1 MSNSKLV
8 KFLNNT
14 KEQLNTQKKY
24 IPVVFSDSKG
34 NWLKNHVNRSHSV
47 EKEIIWW
54 CKSGAKIVDRLQW
67 LQTTLNIKTKEL
79 GAIWIYVWLGTCDLT
94 SYNKKYISI
103 NTYTDETI
111 NHLIEYY
118 NKIIELV
125 QQYDNCKVTI
135 LETPVYSIY
144 RWNCHRKHKMPEEFK
159 EQDNILADQVIRLN
173 FKIKELNTSINSH
186 SPKFSNDLQTK
197 SKYKKGDHRTATTRT
212 SYNYNLYTDGIH
224 PDNLLA
230 KTWLK
235 KIAEQAQL
243 NWDIEQNPGPRT
255 KQPSIYPCGLC
266 EHPVTW
272 NCEGVCCDD
281 YYDLLQRSNVQWLC
295 CKCESINVSTC
306 TFHSYELN
314 TSNYYDPLTHNS
326 TFESITLNA
335 FSPLKASSP
344 KGINSMNN
352 NTSKSNKSK
361 NRTNSSNVFNIPKK
375 QNLRILTL
383 NCRSIKDKTSEF
395 SAAVNYIKPDI
406 ICGTQSWLKGEH
418 PGKKP
423 TKDAIKSNEVFPE
436 NYTAYSNDLGT
447 LGGGV
452 FILEQNDIIAI
463 EKPEFVTKCEIE
475 WVKIQLKDKKDLTI
489 GSFYMPHRNM
499 EDIKELDKSLDHISN
514 KNQTIILT
522 GDFNCPDLKWNTMTV
537 HQNAQY
543 KEIQRALMEV
553 IISHSLTQ
561 IHETP
566 TRGNNLLDIVVTSNP
581 SLIKTS
587 SNAPGI
593 SDHDM
598 IVTDCDTK
606 PHYQSKKPRKY
617 YIYSKAKWEDLHK
630 DLTILSTNITEMY
643 HTGATVQELWDK
655 FKTDLYSNLDNH
667 IPSKLIRSKT
677 SLPWI
682 NHKIRKMFK
691 KKTRLYQ
698 QAKKTNN
705 WTNYR
710 HFQKECKRQIRKAE
724 WNYINTT
731 ILEVDIGRCGVSANE
746 TTLHP
751 NNNL

>member
-1 MSNSKLV
+1 MKGRILLTYLIIFIHKLNGDDFDDSSSSESGEDELSNPLAFSSIYQLYQKITNKELLKNNFCYRLYMVMKMTGNSNLLTTTVHDDDKLQV
-8 KFLNNT
+8 DELTTNTGDHQTIYHIKDLDLKVVVMKQPHDVCLMYKYTNT
-14 KEQLNTQKKY
+14 KMVK
-24 IPVVFSDSKG
+24 
-34 NWLKNHVNRSHSV
+34 
-47 EKEIIWW
+47 
-54 CKSGAKIVDRLQW
+54 
-67 LQTTLNIKTKEL
+67 TT
-79 GAIWIYVWLGTCDLT
+79 G
-94 SYNKKYISI
+94 
-103 NTYTDETI
+103 
-111 NHLIEYY
+111 
-118 NKIIELV
+118 
-125 QQYDNCKVTI
+125 Q
-135 LETPVYSIY
+135 
-144 RWNCHRKHKMPEEFK
+144 
-159 EQDNILADQVIRLN
+159 
-173 FKIKELNTSINSH
+173 
-186 SPKFSNDLQTK
+186 
-197 SKYKKGDHRTATTRT
+197 
-212 SYNYNLYTDGIH
+212 
-224 PDNLLA
+224 
-230 KTWLK
+230 
-235 KIAEQAQL
+235 
-243 NWDIEQNPGPRT
+243 
-255 KQPSIYPCGLC
+255 
-266 EHPVTW
+266 
-272 NCEGVCCDD
+272 
-281 YYDLLQRSNVQWLC
+281 LQRCLYRVTQQDQYSSMQMVKRICGDRYIQFL
-295 CKCESINVSTC
+295 ELLI
-306 TFHSYELN
+306 YELN

-326 TFESITLNA
+326 TFESITSNA

-344 KGINSMNN
+344 KGNNSINN

-406 ICGTQSWLKGEH
+406 ICGTESWLKGEH
-418 PGKKP
+418 PGKNP
-423 TKDAIKSNEVFPE
+423 TKDAIKSSEVFPE
-436 NYTAYSNDLGT
+436 NYTAYRNDRGT

-452 FILEQNDIIAI
+452 FILVQNDIIAI

-475 WVKIQLKDKKDLTI
+475 WVKIQMKDKKDLTI

-499 EDIKELDKSLDHISN
+499 EHIKELDKSLDHISN

-522 GDFNCPDLKWNTMTV
+522 GDFNCPDINWNTMSV
-537 HQNAQY
+537 NQNAQD

-566 TRGNNLLDIVVTSNP
+566 TRGNNLLDIVLTSNP

-606 PHYQSKKPRKY
+606 PHYQSKKPRKC

-630 DLTILSTNITEMY
+630 DLTILSTNIIEMY

-724 WNYINTT
+724 YNYINTT
-731 ILEVDIGRCGVSANE
+731 ILEGLE
-746 TTLHP
+746 
-751 NNNL
+751 NNNSNPSWKYVKSRKQDNIGIALLKSNGHLINDSKGKAELLIKQFSSVFTRYKDKTLPTTSKHNTSFRHKTR

>member
-1 MSNSKLV
+1 MKVFTLIIAVTLIYNIGKSIFNEKSWDHRHLLTNL
-8 KFLNNT
+8 LNNKWSSAGRKPMT
-14 KEQLNTQKKY
+14 L
-24 IPVVFSDSKG
+24 PVKP
-34 NWLKNHVNRSHSV
+34 NKNYSM
-47 EKEIIWW
+47 
-54 CKSGAKIVDRLQW
+54 
-67 LQTTLNIKTKEL
+67 
-79 GAIWIYVWLGTCDLT
+79 AI
-94 SYNKKYISI
+94 
-103 NTYTDETI
+103 
-111 NHLIEYY
+111 LI
-118 NKIIELV
+118 L
-125 QQYDNCKVTI
+125 
-135 LETPVYSIY
+135 
-144 RWNCHRKHKMPEEFK
+144 
-159 EQDNILADQVIRLN
+159 
-173 FKIKELNTSINSH
+173 
-186 SPKFSNDLQTK
+186 
-197 SKYKKGDHRTATTRT
+197 
-212 SYNYNLYTDGIH
+212 
-224 PDNLLA
+224 LLA
-230 KTWLK
+230 G
-235 KIAEQAQL
+235 
-243 NWDIEQNPGPRT
+243 DIEQNPGPRT
-255 KQPSIYPCGLC
+255 KQQSIYPCGLC

-281 YYDLLQRSNVQWLC
+281 CNIWHHKTCIELCSADYDLLQRSNVQWLC
-295 CKCESINVSTC
+295 CKCESINVSTF

-326 TFESITLNA
+326 TFESITSNA

-344 KGINSMNN
+344 KGNNSMNN

-406 ICGTQSWLKGEH
+406 ICGTESWLKGEH
-418 PGKKP
+418 PGKNP
-423 TKDAIKSNEVFPE
+423 TKDAIKSSEFFPE
-436 NYTAYSNDLGT
+436 NYTAYRNDRGT

-452 FILEQNDIIAI
+452 FILVQNDIIAI

-475 WVKIQLKDKKDLTI
+475 WVKIQMKDKKDLTI

-499 EDIKELDKSLDHISN
+499 EHIKELDKSLDHISN
-514 KNQTIILT
+514 KNQTIMLT
-522 GDFNCPDLKWNTMTV
+522 GDFNCPDINWNTMSV
-537 HQNAQY
+537 NQNAQD

-566 TRGNNLLDIVVTSNP
+566 TRGNNLLDIVLTSNP

-606 PHYQSKKPRKY
+606 PHYQSKKPRKC

-630 DLTILSTNITEMY
+630 DLTILSTNIIEMY

-677 SLPWI
+677 SLPWN

-691 KKTRLYQ
+691 KKTRRYQ

-724 WNYINTT
+724 YN
-731 ILEVDIGRCGVSANE
+731 CM
-746 TTLHP
+746 LHL
-751 NNNL
+751 NMN